1 MATKKKIKTYGVRG
15 LMEWVCNIPV
25 GKSHM
30 RIEFTGGILTSY
42 GNTPAK
48 CVTKDLLQQ
57 TIIEHSEFFKKKRIV
72 LLSVVDTDEDEGK
85 LPKSSEA
92 PKSAES
98 TEAPKPA
105 SEAKSA
111 PSNAVAASSD
121 DNVSE
126 ADTAEA
132 APEEATDEDDS
143 DTSTDEDD
151 SDISVDDGTLN
162 GDTDTDGER
171 TPDGKLIVK
180 VTSLD
185 DAKSYLNEKCG
196 IAVRELR
203 SRAKIVE
210 AAESNGVFFE
220 GI

>member
-48 CVTKDLLQQ
+48 YVTKDLLQQ
-57 TIIEHSEFFKKKRIV
+57 TIIEHSDFFKKKRIV
-72 LLSVVDTDEDEGK
+72 LLSVVETDEDEDK
-85 LPKSSEA
+85 LSKH
-92 PKSAES
+92 
-98 TEAPKPA
+98 
-105 SEAKSA
+105 
-111 PSNAVAASSD
+111 
-121 DNVSE
+121 
-126 ADTAEA
+126 AEA
-132 APEEATDEDDS
+132 AEHPVNSSDYDDYDDDEDDEDDEDD
-143 DTSTDEDD
+143 DTSTSDEDID
-151 SDISVDDGTLN
+151 TSTSDESEDVEAAPQVASNDD
-162 GDTDTDGER
+162 DTEQR

-185 DAKSYLNEKCG
+185 DAKTYLNEKCG

-203 SRAKIVE
+203 SKAKILD
-210 AAESNGVFFE
+210 AAEANGVSFE
-220 GI
+220 CI

>member
-1 MATKKKIKTYGVRG
+1 METKKKIKTYGVRG

-30 RIEFTGGILTSY
+30 RIYFTGGVLTSY

-48 CVTKDLLQQ
+48 YVTKDLLQQ

-72 LLSVVDTDEDEGK
+72 LLSVIDTDEDEDR
-85 LPKSSEA
+85 LPKISEA

-126 ADTAEA
+126 ADT
-132 APEEATDEDDS
+132 
-143 DTSTDEDD
+143 
-151 SDISVDDGTLN
+151 
-162 GDTDTDGER
+162 DGER

-203 SRAKIVE
+203 SRENIVKS
-210 AAESNGVFFE
+210 AESNGVFFE

>member
-48 CVTKDLLQQ
+48 YVTKDLLQQ
-57 TIIEHSEFFKKKRIV
+57 TIIEHSEFYKKKRIV
-72 LLSVVDTDEDEGK
+72 LLSVVDTDEDEDRI
-85 LPKSSEA
+85 PK
-92 PKSAES
+92 
-98 TEAPKPA
+98 TEKPA
-105 SEAKSA
+105 EQVPAPPA
-111 PSNAVAASSD
+111 PSTAPNTEQAAGSDGESGNADANDADANDADDKSD
-121 DNVSE
+121 GDE
-126 ADTAEA
+126 TPKDDAD
-132 APEEATDEDDS
+132 S
-143 DTSTDEDD
+143 
-151 SDISVDDGTLN
+151 
-162 GDTDTDGER
+162 DGER
-171 TPDGKLIVK
+171 TSDGKLIVK

-185 DAKSYLNEKCG
+185 DAKTYLNEKCG

-203 SRAKIVE
+203 SKAKILD
-210 AAESNGVFFE
+210 AAEANGVSFE

>member
-48 CVTKDLLQQ
+48 YVTKDLLQQ
-57 TIIEHSEFFKKKRIV
+57 TIIEHSDFFKKKRIV
-72 LLSVVDTDEDEGK
+72 LLSVVETDEDEDK
-85 LPKSSEA
+85 LPKH
-92 PKSAES
+92 
-98 TEAPKPA
+98 
-105 SEAKSA
+105 
-111 PSNAVAASSD
+111 
-121 DNVSE
+121 
-126 ADTAEA
+126 AEA
-132 APEEATDEDDS
+132 AEHPVNSSDYDDDDDDEDDEDDDDDDDDEDD
-143 DTSTDEDD
+143 DTSTSDEDED
-151 SDISVDDGTLN
+151 VEAAPQVASNDD
-162 GDTDTDGER
+162 DTEQR

>member
-1 MATKKKIKTYGVRG
+1 METKKKIKTYGVRG

-30 RIEFTGGILTSY
+30 RIEFTGGVLTSY

-48 CVTKDLLQQ
+48 YVTKDLLQQ

-72 LLSVVDTDEDEGK
+72 LLSVIDTDEDEDR

-111 PSNAVAASSD
+111 PSNTVAASSD

-126 ADTAEA
+126 ADTDGEA
-132 APEEATDEDDS
+132 DTYGEA
-143 DTSTDEDD
+143 
-151 SDISVDDGTLN
+151 
-162 GDTDTDGER
+162 DTDGER

-203 SRAKIVE
+203 SREKIVK

>member
-48 CVTKDLLQQ
+48 YVTKDLLQQ
-57 TIIEHSEFFKKKRIV
+57 TIIEHSDFFKKKRIV
-72 LLSVVDTDEDEGK
+72 LLSVVETDEDEDK
-85 LPKSSEA
+85 LPKH
-92 PKSAES
+92 
-98 TEAPKPA
+98 
-105 SEAKSA
+105 
-111 PSNAVAASSD
+111 
-121 DNVSE
+121 
-126 ADTAEA
+126 AEA
-132 APEEATDEDDS
+132 AEHPVNSSDYDDDEDDEDD
-143 DTSTDEDD
+143 DTSTSDEDED
-151 SDISVDDGTLN
+151 IDTSTSDEDEDIDTSTSDESEDVEAAPQVASNDD
-162 GDTDTDGER
+162 DTEQR

>member
-48 CVTKDLLQQ
+48 YVTKDLLQQ

-72 LLSVVDTDEDEGK
+72 LLSVVETDEDEDK
-85 LPKSSEA
+85 LPKH
-92 PKSAES
+92 
-98 TEAPKPA
+98 
-105 SEAKSA
+105 
-111 PSNAVAASSD
+111 
-121 DNVSE
+121 
-126 ADTAEA
+126 AEA
-132 APEEATDEDDS
+132 AEHPVNSSDEDDEDD
-143 DTSTDEDD
+143 DTSTSDEDED
-151 SDISVDDGTLN
+151 EDVDTSTSDESEDVEAAQQVASNDDN
-162 GDTDTDGER
+162 SER
-171 TPDGKLIVK
+171 TSDGKLIVK

-185 DAKSYLNEKCG
+185 DAKTYLNEKCG

-203 SRAKIVE
+203 SKAKILD
-210 AAESNGVFFE
+210 AAEANGVSFE

>member
-48 CVTKDLLQQ
+48 YVTKDLLQQ
-57 TIIEHSEFFKKKRIV
+57 TIIEHSDFFKKKRIV
-72 LLSVVDTDEDEGK
+72 LLSVVETDEDEDK
-85 LPKSSEA
+85 LPKH
-92 PKSAES
+92 
-98 TEAPKPA
+98 
-105 SEAKSA
+105 
-111 PSNAVAASSD
+111 
-121 DNVSE
+121 
-126 ADTAEA
+126 AEA
-132 APEEATDEDDS
+132 AEHPVNSSDYDDDEDDEDDEDD
-143 DTSTDEDD
+143 DTSTSDEDED
-151 SDISVDDGTLN
+151 IDTSTSDESEDVEAAPQVASNDD
-162 GDTDTDGER
+162 DTEQR
-171 TPDGKLIVK
+171 TSDGKLIVK

-185 DAKSYLNEKCG
+185 DAKTYLNEKCG

-203 SRAKIVE
+203 SRAKIVD
-210 AAESNGVFFE
+210 AAEANGVSFE

>member
-48 CVTKDLLQQ
+48 YVTKDLLQQ
-57 TIIEHSEFFKKKRIV
+57 TIIEHSDFFKKKRIV
-72 LLSVVDTDEDEGK
+72 LLSVVETDEDEDK
-85 LPKSSEA
+85 LPKHAEA
-92 PKSAES
+92 AEH
-98 TEAPKPA
+98 PV
-105 SEAKSA
+105 
-111 PSNAVAASSD
+111 NSSD
-121 DNVSE
+121 DDDDDDDDDEDIDTSTSDESE
-126 ADTAEA
+126 DVEA
-132 APEEATDEDDS
+132 APQVASNDD
-143 DTSTDEDD
+143 DTEQ
-151 SDISVDDGTLN
+151 
-162 GDTDTDGER
+162 R

-210 AAESNGVFFE
+210 AAEANGVSFE

>member
-25 GKSHM
+25 GKSHI
-30 RIEFTGGILTSY
+30 RIEFTGGVLTSY

-48 CVTKDLLQQ
+48 YVTKDLLQQ

-72 LLSVVDTDEDEGK
+72 LLSVVDTDEDEDK

-98 TEAPKPA
+98 TETPKPA
-105 SEAKSA
+105 AEAKSA

-143 DTSTDEDD
+143 DTS
-151 SDISVDDGTLN
+151 VDDGTLN
-162 GDTDTDGER
+162 GDADTDGER

>member
-48 CVTKDLLQQ
+48 YVTKDLLQQ
-57 TIIEHSEFFKKKRIV
+57 TIIEHSDFFKKKRIV
-72 LLSVVDTDEDEGK
+72 LLSVVETDEDEDK
-85 LPKSSEA
+85 LPKH
-92 PKSAES
+92 
-98 TEAPKPA
+98 
-105 SEAKSA
+105 
-111 PSNAVAASSD
+111 
-121 DNVSE
+121 
-126 ADTAEA
+126 AEA
-132 APEEATDEDDS
+132 AEHPVNSSDYDDDEDDEDDEDD
-143 DTSTDEDD
+143 DTSTSDEDED
-151 SDISVDDGTLN
+151 IDTSTSDESEDVEAAPQVASNDD
-162 GDTDTDGER
+162 DTEQR

-185 DAKSYLNEKCG
+185 DAKSYLNEKYG

-210 AAESNGVFFE
+210 AAEANGVSFE

>member
-48 CVTKDLLQQ
+48 YVTKDLLQQ
-57 TIIEHSEFFKKKRIV
+57 TIIEHSDFFKKKRIV
-72 LLSVVDTDEDEGK
+72 LLSVVETDEDEDK
-85 LPKSSEA
+85 LPKH
-92 PKSAES
+92 
-98 TEAPKPA
+98 
-105 SEAKSA
+105 
-111 PSNAVAASSD
+111 
-121 DNVSE
+121 
-126 ADTAEA
+126 AEA
-132 APEEATDEDDS
+132 AEHPVNSSDYDDDEDDEDDEDD
-143 DTSTDEDD
+143 DTSTSDEDED
-151 SDISVDDGTLN
+151 IDTSTSDESEDVEAAPQVASNDD
-162 GDTDTDGER
+162 DTEQR

-185 DAKSYLNEKCG
+185 DAKTYLNEKCG

>member
-25 GKSHM
+25 GKSHI

-48 CVTKDLLQQ
+48 YVTKDLLQQ

-72 LLSVVDTDEDEGK
+72 LLSVVDTDEDEDK

-143 DTSTDEDD
+143 DTS
-151 SDISVDDGTLN
+151 VDDGTLN
-162 GDTDTDGER
+162 GKADTDGER

-210 AAESNGVFFE
+210 AAESNGMFFE